1 MSIICIFC
9 ICCCIIAFCC
19 AIARICASAIFC
31 IAAEGG
37 ADMER
42 RGSKSGAAA
51 GAAEEDP
58 RGSRDARSPRFGAT
72 EGIVQGSDAAPPF
85 IKSNPEDGG
94 FGSSAGLESPIKE
107 KEDVEEATR
116 SGTLLLLTSVETAGD
131 FIERLPK
138 MSSTGAGAAVGVGL
152 ETLSTGGDETVSL
165 VWRPPNSEFSA
176 AGSAAGAG
184 AASVVDAG
192 LATTAVSS
200 PKSRRLTG
208 GAGGGGAAAFFL
220 EADFG
225 AGATPPEALPFGFIP
240 NKVRTLMAGSLTAAL
255 AWSPSGAISP
265 AHV

>member
-94 FGSSAGLESPIKE
+94 FG
-107 KEDVEEATR
+107 
-116 SGTLLLLTSVETAGD
+116 SVETAGD